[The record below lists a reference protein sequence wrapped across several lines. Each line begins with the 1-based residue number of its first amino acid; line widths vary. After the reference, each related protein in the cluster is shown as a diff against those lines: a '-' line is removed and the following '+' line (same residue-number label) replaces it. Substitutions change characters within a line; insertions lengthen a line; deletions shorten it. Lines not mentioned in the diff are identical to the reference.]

1 MIWDYIG
8 LESELIPDIVFGIN
22 SKDVKK
28 FYYYFKIN
36 YIKIYKI

>member
-22 SKDVKK
+22 SKD
-28 FYYYFKIN
+28 IAN
-36 YIKIYKI
+36 STIAL